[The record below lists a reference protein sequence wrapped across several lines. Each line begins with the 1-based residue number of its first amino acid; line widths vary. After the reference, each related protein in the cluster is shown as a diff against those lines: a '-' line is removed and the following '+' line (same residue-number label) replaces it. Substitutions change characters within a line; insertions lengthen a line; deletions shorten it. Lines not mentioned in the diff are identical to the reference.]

1 LKFEFAI
8 ARRFLFPQREKEHR
22 PTFISVIA
30 TGGIA
35 LGTAALILTLSI
47 VQGFSDEIRNKIIG
61 FGSHLHLVKVGG
73 DWVKYDSVIAI
84 KTQHA
89 KNVASVS
96 PFLQKDVV
104 LKSTNGALRLEPAL
118 LKAVVPQTDNSFIRN
133 KITSGAYFSDST
145 QATLPLLLGRKLA
158 QKLALNVGDNLLVI
172 ATTKSFAKENEM
184 RIEMNAKSLLKS
196 MRVETATVVGIYE
209 TGLSQGFDDAI
220 VFTTLSSAQV
230 FLDMPEMISGYEIA
244 VKEIDLVGETAGELD
259 AIIGFPMYART
270 IYQIYQ
276 NIFVWLRFQENII
289 PLLLISVTVVA
300 AFNVIST
307 LLIIVLE
314 KSREIGVVMS
324 FGASDKQVKTIFI
337 SQSLLMAGVGIAI
350 GNALALTLS
359 IAEKSLHLISL
370 SEETYF
376 ISNVAIAIKPISYVA
391 ISCFTVLVCWL
402 ASLIPSSVAAKLNPV
417 EALRK

>member
-1 LKFEFAI
+1 
-8 ARRFLFPQREKEHR
+8 
-22 PTFISVIA
+22 
-30 TGGIA
+30 
-35 LGTAALILTLSI
+35 
-47 VQGFSDEIRNKIIG
+47 
-61 FGSHLHLVKVGG
+61 
-73 DWVKYDSVIAI
+73 
-84 KTQHA
+84 
-89 KNVASVS
+89 
-96 PFLQKDVV
+96 
-104 LKSTNGALRLEPAL
+104 
-118 LKAVVPQTDNSFIRN
+118 
-133 KITSGAYFSDST
+133 
-145 QATLPLLLGRKLA
+145 
-158 QKLALNVGDNLLVI
+158 
-172 ATTKSFAKENEM
+172 
-184 RIEMNAKSLLKS
+184 MNAKSLLKS

-370 SEETYF
+370 SK
-376 ISNVAIAIKPISYVA
+376 KP
-391 ISCFTVLVCWL
+391 T
-402 ASLIPSSVAAKLNPV
+402 SSAM
-417 EALRK
+417 LRLRLSQ